1 MPIGVTNINEVLSY
15 LPLHNQSDSEDKFG
29 VFLLESGGF
38 VVHAGGVRCTSWNLD
53 CVQGYVWAGTGDTPL
68 NLMAGTLGL
77 VARTAGRVSW
87 KTGAHLKRNVH
98 RCRAN

>member
-1 MPIGVTNINEVLSY
+1 MESRG
-15 LPLHNQSDSEDKFG
+15 
-29 VFLLESGGF
+29 FLQI
-38 VVHAGGVRCTSWNLD
+38 HAGGGVRRVSRNFWLRTGLR
-53 CVQGYVWAGTGDTPL
+53 VGTGDTPL

-98 RCRAN
+98 RSRAN

>member
-1 MPIGVTNINEVLSY
+1 MCLAEFWLRTGLRV
-15 LPLHNQSDSEDKFG
+15 
-29 VFLLESGGF
+29 
-38 VVHAGGVRCTSWNLD
+38 
-53 CVQGYVWAGTGDTPL
+53 GTGDTPL

-98 RCRAN
+98 RSRAN

>member
-1 MPIGVTNINEVLSY
+1 M
-15 LPLHNQSDSEDKFG
+15 
-29 VFLLESGGF
+29 ESGGF
-38 VVHAGGVRCTSWNLD
+38 LQFHAGGGVRCVSRNFD
-53 CVQGYVWAGTGDTPL
+53 CVRDYVWADTGDTPL

-98 RCRAN
+98 RSRAI